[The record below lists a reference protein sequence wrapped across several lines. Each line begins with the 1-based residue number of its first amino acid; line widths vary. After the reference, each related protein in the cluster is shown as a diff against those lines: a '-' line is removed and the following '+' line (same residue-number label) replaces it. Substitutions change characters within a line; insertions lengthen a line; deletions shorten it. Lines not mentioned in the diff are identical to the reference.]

1 MRRRTKRDRLRWLTA
16 RPFAHRGLHDL
27 GAGRPENTLA
37 AFDAAVTAGYGIE
50 CDVHVSSDG
59 VPIIFHDDRLERLT
73 GEQGCVRDLTAD
85 ELADIHIAGTSECVP
100 TLDELLS
107 LVEGRV
113 PLLIELKHIKR
124 RDAGLAWG
132 VAERLKR
139 YAGPAAAM
147 SFRGSLIRE
156 LKAADPHLVRGL
168 TAAGDWRAGPQHL
181 RNLLRLGVDFISYG
195 IDDLPTPLPLFA
207 RRWLRLPLI
216 CWTVRTP
223 AQLRKAQAWTDQ
235 ITFEGFLP

>member
-1 MRRRTKRDRLRWLTA
+1 VKRDRLRWLTA
-16 RPFAHRGLHDL
+16 RPIAHRGLHSL
-27 GAGRPENTLA
+27 GEGRPENTLA
-37 AFDAAVTAGYGIE
+37 AFETAVKAGYGIE

-59 VPIIFHDDRLERLT
+59 VPVVFHDDGLERLT
-73 GEQGCVRDLTAD
+73 GERGCVRDLTAH
-85 ELADIHIAGTSECVP
+85 ELADIRVCGTSECIP
-100 TLDELLS
+100 TLDELLA

-113 PLLIELKHIKR
+113 PLLIELKHIRR

-147 SFRGSLIRE
+147 SFRASLIRE
-156 LKAADPHLVRGL
+156 LRAADPHLVRGL
-168 TAAGDWRAGPQHL
+168 TAAGNWRTGPHHL
-181 RNLLRLGVDFISYG
+181 RNLVRLNVDFVSYG
-195 IDDLPTPLPLFA
+195 IDDLPTPVPIFA

-223 AQLRKAQAWTDQ
+223 AQLRRARAWTDQ